1 MAKKRKYTK
10 RAKPTRT
17 WRKSLAKASLGEM
30 AQAKDFRPDPK
41 RDWGIIQA
49 FAPPPLILWMVWV
62 TNAGRYFGPF
72 TDPKDVCSWALQ
84 KVGSTGWRIEEIHHP
99 STK

>member
-10 RAKPTRT
+10 RAKP
-17 WRKSLAKASLGEM
+17 KHVLGDLTEKGLLKEM
-30 AQAKDFRPDPK
+30 AKL
-41 RDWGIIQA
+41 
-49 FAPPPLILWMVWV
+49 PPLILWMVWV